1 MQMRTINIGFAPMF
15 IVECSLSYP
24 KIAITTEI

>member
-1 MQMRTINIGFAPMF
+1 MRTINMELALMF